1 MFISLQDL
9 ESRTVRFEVDVPP
22 GQIDFDSKIKQSS
35 GLAAK
40 GTAQLLNHSLG
51 EIRIEGKLRVE
62 VEGIC
67 DRCLDR
73 AKYAIDDK
81 FDLIYMPAEE
91 STQSGEDEI
100 EEAAADIGY
109 YEGDGLELND
119 VLREVILLAL
129 PMQLVCSESCRGICP
144 VCGQNRN
151 QRECGCAPESADDR
165 WSKLKMLRD
174 EIAPR
179 K

>member
-9 ESRTVRFEVDVPP
+9 ESRTVRFDVEVPP

-35 GLAAK
+35 GVTAS
-40 GTAQLLNHSLG
+40 GTARLLNHSLG
-51 EIRIEGKLRVE
+51 EIRIAGELRVE
-62 VEGIC
+62 VEGTC

-73 AKYAIDDK
+73 AKYAIDNR

-91 STQSGEDEI
+91 TAKNGEDEI
-100 EEAAADIGY
+100 GEAGADIGY

-119 VLREVILLAL
+119 VLREVVLLAL
-129 PMQLVCSESCRGICP
+129 PMQLVCSENCRGICP
-144 VCGQNRN
+144 LCGQNRN
-151 QRECGCAPESADDR
+151 QQDCGCAPATADDR
-165 WSKLKMLRD
+165 WSKLKMLRN